1 MKRSGNLFERIVSV
15 NNIMLAHQNAKK
27 GKRHYRE
34 VKCFEL
40 RPYHNARKIRN
51 MLIANTY
58 VPSPY
63 IPMTIKDRG
72 KEREILKTRY
82 FPDRIVHHALMQVVQ
97 PILESVFIKDTYQS
111 IVGRGTHKA
120 LSRIQSWMGDEKGTR
135 YCLKIDIK
143 KFYPNVDNSILKD
156 MFRRKIKCEK
166 TLLILD
172 GIVDSTKGLPIGNY
186 TSQTLANY
194 YLAYFDHFVKE
205 ELETKYYARYADDI
219 VIFGETKEELHVKF
233 KAMQTYL
240 RSLKLEIKGN
250 WQVFEVRTRGLDF
263 LGYRLFGYYTLLR
276 KAMVTKIKRAMLKPI
291 DDLSGICRVMSYL
304 GWIRFANTYNFLRT
318 IITTALKHNMRLI
331 SKAIKIKNPL
341 RGFYMVQKIIRN
353 RIQLRLF

>member
-15 NNIMLAHQNAKK
+15 NNIMLAHKNAKK

-82 FPDRIVHHALMQVVQ
+82 FPDRIVHHAL
-97 PILESVFIKDTYQS
+97 
-111 IVGRGTHKA
+111 
-120 LSRIQSWMGDEKGTR
+120 
-135 YCLKIDIK
+135 
-143 KFYPNVDNSILKD
+143 
-156 MFRRKIKCEK
+156 
-166 TLLILD
+166 
-172 GIVDSTKGLPIGNY
+172 
-186 TSQTLANY
+186 
-194 YLAYFDHFVKE
+194 
-205 ELETKYYARYADDI
+205 
-219 VIFGETKEELHVKF
+219 
-233 KAMQTYL
+233 
-240 RSLKLEIKGN
+240 
-250 WQVFEVRTRGLDF
+250 
-263 LGYRLFGYYTLLR
+263 
-276 KAMVTKIKRAMLKPI
+276 
-291 DDLSGICRVMSYL
+291 
-304 GWIRFANTYNFLRT
+304 NFLRT
-318 IITTALKHNMRLI
+318 IITTTLKHNIRLI